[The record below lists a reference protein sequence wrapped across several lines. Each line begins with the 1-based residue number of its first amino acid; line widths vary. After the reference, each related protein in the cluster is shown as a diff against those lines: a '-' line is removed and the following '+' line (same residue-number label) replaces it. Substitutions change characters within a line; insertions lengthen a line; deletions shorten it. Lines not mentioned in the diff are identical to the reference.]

1 MTMNQ
6 DVSSSIMIIGS
17 DLHFCYLLKR
27 YVRESAHPLLFSGPE
42 EKALDIALKG
52 KPSLIIREDGP
63 ADTTSREMISTLKK
77 NSATSEI
84 PIVLCSWHEAEH
96 CNTGGE
102 ADIYL
107 RMPILYPDFL
117 AILTKMGI

>member
-1 MTMNQ
+1 MNQ
-6 DVSSSIMIIGS
+6 ELSSSIMIIGS

-27 YVRESAHPLLFSGPE
+27 FVRESAHPLLFSGPD
-42 EKALDIALKG
+42 EKALNMAVKG
-52 KPSLIIREDGP
+52 RPALIILEDGP
-63 ADTTSREMISTLKK
+63 ADTTSREMIKTLKK
-77 NSATSEI
+77 NVDTCKI
-84 PIVLCSWHEAEH
+84 PIVLCSWHEAEL
-96 CNTGGE
+96 CSTGGE